1 MRTRTGLVSAI
12 GAVALAVALLDTGS
26 VSAARQ
32 DVDLMARW
40 TAATIVRYRVVAQ
53 FSGEAIIVETEDR
66 LSGSGAVT
74 DRFEVDFDWNQ
85 QEYMLV
91 GKPVIRNFPSKVGA
105 VSGVKC
111 PATAKGTFELATVID
126 LKNDDTLRY
135 ANALMAEVRRELPA
149 GTVATMNEDGPCGS
163 VRPAT
168 ARTLTLQ
175 MGVPATPGMMF
186 GMPSGQGGF
195 EHDGKSFVVKMTS
208 TQDKGWTY
216 TVTPTIVK

>member
-1 MRTRTGLVSAI
+1 MGTRTELVSAV
-12 GAVALAVALLDTGS
+12 GAAVLAVAFLGTGS

-40 TAATIVRYRVVAQ
+40 TAATIVRYRVVAE

-66 LSGSGAVT
+66 LAGRGTVA
-74 DRFEVDFDWNQ
+74 DRFEVDFEWNQ
-85 QEYMLV
+85 QEYMMV

-135 ANALMAEVRRELPA
+135 ANGLAAEVRRERPA
-149 GTVATMNEDGPCGS
+149 GTVATMNERGPCAA
-163 VRPAT
+163 VQPAL
-168 ARTLTLQ
+168 ARTETLQ
-175 MGVPATPGMMF
+175 IVVPATPGMMLA
-186 GMPSGQGGF
+186 MPSGQGGF
-195 EHDGKSFVVKMTS
+195 EHNGKSFVIRMTS
-208 TQDKGWTY
+208 SQDKGWTY